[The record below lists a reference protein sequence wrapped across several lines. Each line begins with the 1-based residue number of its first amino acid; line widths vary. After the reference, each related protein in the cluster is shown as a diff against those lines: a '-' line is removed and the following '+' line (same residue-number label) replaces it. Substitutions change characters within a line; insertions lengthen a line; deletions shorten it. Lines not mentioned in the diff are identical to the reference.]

1 MAGPPRVDAARER
14 VLAEHR
20 DVLEATVDA
29 ADAVAADPGVLEA
42 TVDAADAVA
51 ADPGALAEGAT
62 LRRRLR
68 ERLAGRDLL
77 ARYPGVLRTA
87 VAAAGCDLA
96 ADPVPAPPYVVVTST
111 GPLLR
116 GSTATGRLLVA
127 VRTFSV
133 RRNKN
138 IEHDTELRYR
148 RTGASV
154 ADAVDI
160 RHV

>member
-1 MAGPPRVDAARER
+1 MDCARARER
-14 VLAEHR
+14 VLADHR
-20 DVLEATVDA
+20 D
-29 ADAVAADPGVLEA
+29 VLEA

-68 ERLAGRDLL
+68 ERLAERDLFG
-77 ARYPGVLRTA
+77 RYPVVLRTA
-87 VAAAGCDLA
+87 VAAAGSDLA

-127 VRTFSV
+127 VRTFAACDRGEFETDS
-133 RRNKN
+133 R
-138 IEHDTELRYR
+138 TRYR
-148 RTGASV
+148 RTDGSV
-154 ADAVDI
+154 ADALDV
-160 RHV
+160 RWARANRPTLPPRR

>member
-1 MAGPPRVDAARER
+1 MDCARARER

-20 DVLEATVDA
+20 DILEATVDA
-29 ADAVAADPGVLEA
+29 ADAVAADPG
-42 TVDAADAVA
+42 T
-51 ADPGALAEGAT
+51 LAEGAT
-62 LRRRLR
+62 LRCRFRD
-68 ERLAGRDLL
+68 RLAERDLL
-77 ARYPGVLRTA
+77 ARYPAVLRTA
-87 VAAAGCDLA
+87 VAAAGGNLA

-133 RRNKN
+133 RRNTN
-138 IEHDTELRYR
+138 IGCDTEDRYR

-160 RHV
+160 RHL

>member
-1 MAGPPRVDAARER
+1 MDCARARAR

-20 DVLEATVDA
+20 D
-29 ADAVAADPGVLEA
+29 VLEA

-68 ERLAGRDLL
+68 ERLAGRNLL

-127 VRTFSV
+127 VRTVAV
-133 RRNKN
+133 RRNTN
-138 IEHDTELRYR
+138 IEHDTTIRYR
-148 RTGASV
+148 RTGASA
-154 ADAVDI
+154 ADTVDI